1 MPTLD
6 VQNTMIPMLRNY
18 FATQPVERAWLF
30 GSFSRG
36 EQRKDSD
43 VDILVD
49 LDKKAHIGLFE
60 YVQLQL
66 ALQDLLHRPVDLV
79 ESDSLMSFA
88 RPSANRD
95 KILIYERA

>member
-1 MPTLD
+1 MPTKD

-18 FATQPVERAWLF
+18 FAKQPVERAYLF

-36 EQRKDSD
+36 EQRPDSD

-49 LDKKAHIGLFE
+49 LDKSAHMGLFE
-60 YVQLQL
+60 YVELQL

-79 ESDSLMSFA
+79 ETDSLMPFA
-88 RPSANRD
+88 RQSANRD
-95 KILIYERA
+95 KILIYERV

>member
-30 GSFSRG
+30 GSSSRG

-49 LDKKAHIGLFE
+49 FNIFDPI
-60 YVQLQL
+60 
-66 ALQDLLHRPVDLV
+66 
-79 ESDSLMSFA
+79 
-88 RPSANRD
+88 NRV
-95 KILIYERA
+95 IHCSWLCRTYCTVR